1 MEHETLARI
10 ICRKFFVVWDKV
22 FKSGLSKFCGRQSL
36 KNLPSPLLNSLP
48 IFSAQLAGGVL

>member
-1 MEHETLARI
+1 MARI